1 VAFDEFCAL
10 EPKHALSFVIPA
22 KAGIQ
27 IRGVLV
33 DCAFFLGFP
42 LVFPFARLWIPAFA
56 GMTKGDESRET
67 WAEERKKGAT
77 QNRDRKYGL
86 ISELPEVCKRLY
98 SIELTKIRSPLFT
111 HKFF

>member
-1 VAFDEFCAL
+1 MAFDEFCAFK
-10 EPKHALSFVIPA
+10 PKHDLFFVIPA

-33 DCAFFLGFP
+33 DCAFFLGFS

-56 GMTKGDESRET
+56 GMTKGDKSRESWT
-67 WAEERKKGAT
+67 EGREKGAT

-86 ISELPEVCKRLY
+86 ISELPEVRKRLY
-98 SIELTKIRSPLFT
+98 SIES
-111 HKFF
+111 

>member
-1 VAFDEFCAL
+1 MIRLIAF
-10 EPKHALSFVIPA
+10 P
-22 KAGIQ
+22 Q
-27 IRGVLV
+27 
-33 DCAFFLGFP
+33 GFP
-42 LVFPFARLWIPAFA
+42 AVFPFARLWIPAFA
-56 GMTKGDESRET
+56 GMTNGDESREAR
-67 WAEERKKGAT
+67 AEVREKGVT